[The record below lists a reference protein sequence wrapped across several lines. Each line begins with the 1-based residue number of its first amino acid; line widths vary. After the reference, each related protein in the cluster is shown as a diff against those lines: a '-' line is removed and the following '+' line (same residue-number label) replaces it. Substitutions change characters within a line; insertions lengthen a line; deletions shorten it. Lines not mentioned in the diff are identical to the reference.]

1 MIWNLSMSRLKI
13 LWKVWNR
20 WLDFIY
26 FTLQG
31 EGLPLSVLG
40 PDLLSLW
47 CLESQEE
54 VWGLGMPPVYGK
66 KKHPVSYVIKANL
79 IGHKKLQR
87 CATKVLT
94 CKQDMCVGWGD
105 QYSWDIYWGG
115 QLLQQAV
122 GWLRPGS
129 QSPSLQQLTIM
140 WVIRMTIPVTNF
152 CLYSWSFSH
161 CYSTEIQYVAT
172 ICTDLCNLIN
182 CYYFE
187 NMFPEVKCD
196 FR

>member
-1 MIWNLSMSRLKI
+1 MT
-13 LWKVWNR
+13 
-20 WLDFIY
+20 WLYLLYTAGRRVTSFC
-26 FTLQG
+26 FG
-31 EGLPLSVLG
+31 SWPAFPLVLREPRG
-40 PDLLSLW
+40 
-47 CLESQEE
+47 
-54 VWGLGMPPVYGK
+54 GMRSWYASSWRE

-140 WVIRMTIPVTNF
+140 WVIYMTIPVTNF

-161 CYSTEIQYVAT
+161 CYYTEIQYVAT